1 MHMLHMHI
9 SMDIIITLSFFITD
23 FLLSS
28 VLNGVSALDGGIV
41 TLSAGFVNPLF
52 YIPAICKKIRQQSPT
67 VFVCFAARIILSYP
81 PKHSLTCCAFT
92 QRGMKK
98 SHQAALDGSQS
109 GTKAS
114 QNSPPAMAANNL
126 DHFLPRRC
134 VKKIC
139 RWHIFS
145 IRSRRLCRRSIRLDF
160 CRTPVEKAR
169 VGAIPNFVKKGL
181 CPFLTSSNRKD
192 TSATC
197 LSCFS
202 ANFASKGGKR
212 QVDG

>member
-9 SMDIIITLSFFITD
+9 SIDIIITLSFFITD

-52 YIPAICKKIRQQSPT
+52 YIPAICKKIRQQSPA
-67 VFVCFAARIILSYP
+67 VFVFFAARIILSYP

-114 QNSPPAMAANNL
+114 QNSPPAW
-126 DHFLPRRC
+126 RRT
-134 VKKIC
+134 I
-139 RWHIFS
+139 WI
-145 IRSRRLCRRSIRLDF
+145 IF
-160 CRTPVEKAR
+160 CRDLCVAKNTLRGESVFSPIYGRKNTGRSDSHFVPKGNAFWDKNKSHRAMPDGSFEN
-169 VGAIPNFVKKGL
+169 AI
-181 CPFLTSSNRKD
+181 SR
-192 TSATC
+192 
-197 LSCFS
+197 SCS
-202 ANFASKGGKR
+202 
-212 QVDG
+212 

>member
-9 SMDIIITLSFFITD
+9 SIDIIITLSFFITD

-145 IRSRRLCRRSIRLDF
+145 IRSRRLCRRSIHLGAAPHGESGPPEAVLVPWRKLLLSPLAKL
-160 CRTPVEKAR
+160 PVAFFRDLLHTKE
-169 VGAIPNFVKKGL
+169 
-181 CPFLTSSNRKD
+181 
-192 TSATC
+192 
-197 LSCFS
+197 
-202 ANFASKGGKR
+202 
-212 QVDG
+212 